1 MQRCTRSHTEPLP
14 MFGNSKGEMS
24 KSFKLS
30 RRMIACK
37 FRNCIQD
44 NLGGQTPAEQRQTT
58 NVIPCITTLLVQ
70 HTLIIIVH
78 EAVGI
83 RLSTMMLEF
92 LRITSARAVSQSSQQ
107 GRPMY
112 YSRVW
117 DCKAAAVRAE
127 GQGAGEAAPPG
138 AVRPASQTS
147 VGGRSVNFPG
157 FGAAQDGDV
166 SVPRGPH

>member
-1 MQRCTRSHTEPLP
+1 MHHLDASSEPIIP
-14 MFGNSKGEMS
+14 AGE
-24 KSFKLS
+24 
-30 RRMIACK
+30 A
-37 FRNCIQD
+37 
-44 NLGGQTPAEQRQTT
+44 
-58 NVIPCITTLLVQ
+58 NVLFTC
-70 HTLIIIVH
+70 
-78 EAVGI
+78 
-83 RLSTMMLEF
+83 
-92 LRITSARAVSQSSQQ
+92 
-107 GRPMY
+107 
-112 YSRVW
+112 VW